1 MRLLKNSQSSP
12 VDPEVSRCQTFP
24 YWEFIAQ
31 LVLGRVSPLG
41 VANKSRFS
49 RAVILKRKK
58 NSAVCSGAGA
68 RSAVSVDSCTL
79 FRLARFYYL
88 RATSNI

>member
-58 NSAVCSGAGA
+58 IQPCAAVLVHG
-68 RSAVSVDSCTL
+68 RPY
-79 FRLARFYYL
+79 R
-88 RATSNI
+88 